1 MPGLTKSNEFIA
13 RDEGMHTEFGIMLYL
28 MFINKLK

>member
-13 RDEGMHTEFGIMLYL
+13 RDEGMHTEFGIMLYN
-28 MFINKLK
+28 MFNNKL

>member
-13 RDEGMHTEFGIMLYL
+13 RDEGLHTDFGVMLYL
-28 MFINKLK
+28 MMNNKLN

>member
-13 RDEGMHTEFGIMLYL
+13 RDEGMHTEFGIMLYH
-28 MFINKLK
+28 MFNNKL